1 MKYLLF
7 LIMGVVFLGCG
18 GQPSAVKEPVV
29 VKETIIKEP
38 TIINNEKTIV
48 VKECAKVEPCKKCPK
63 PKPCKVCKPKKKC
76 TPITIYKEYEKLV
89 VGEKEQVFF
98 PALDI
103 TLEARIDTGATTTSV
118 DARNIVAFERD
129 GKKWVRFEMI
139 KKDGTIV
146 KVKRPIIKKI
156 TVKRHAGEGQDR
168 FVVNMRLNI
177 SSLSYF
183 IEVSLTDRSKYK
195 LPILVG
201 RNFLK
206 GNVIVDVS
214 LSNTKAPTKENK

>member
-7 LIMGVVFLGCG
+7 LITMFVLLGCG
-18 GQPSAVKEPVV
+18 GQPVV
-29 VKETIIKEP
+29 VQKPTIVKETIIKEP

-48 VKECAKVEPCKKCPK
+48 VQECAKVEPCKKCPK
-63 PKPCKVCKPKKKC
+63 LKPCKVCKPKKKC
-76 TPITIYKEYEKLV
+76 TPITIYKDYKKLV
-89 VGEKEQVFF
+89 IGEKEEVYF
-98 PALDI
+98 PALDL

-118 DARNIVAFERD
+118 DARNIVSFERD
-129 GKKWVRFEMI
+129 GEKWVRFEMM
-139 KKDGTIV
+139 KKDGTII
-146 KVKRPIIKKI
+146 KVKRPIVKKI

-168 FVVNMRLNI
+168 FVVNMRLNL

-214 LSNTKAPTKENK
+214 LSHTKAPTKENK